1 MIVLDS
7 YNKIDILYR
16 NYVKQFSSAYI
27 KSSNLYV
34 GESLKSSSNFNKS
47 ILVQRIIKTYKK
59 NFIQLYMNSNKI
71 HDELIVENI
80 CLICLEPLNE
90 SIIDMCHK
98 CNVKCHINC
107 LYDWYKKQDA
117 EICPICLQTEN
128 YYLNLLN
135 NNNNPDNPDNPDN
148 TDNPDNPDNPA
159 NIHSTNIQNEM
170 IETRNYMLA
179 QNTISETDVEDA
191 QNIINEGYNCIRYF
205 SIGLCCCMLTF
216 IIIVN
221 II

>member
-16 NYVKQFSSAYI
+16 NYVKQFSSEYI
-27 KSSNLYV
+27 KGSNLYV
-34 GESLKSSSNFNKS
+34 GESLKTSSNFNKS
-47 ILVQRIIKTYKK
+47 IAVGKIIKTYKK

-80 CLICLEPLNE
+80 CLICLEPLNKN
-90 SIIDMCHK
+90 IIDICHK
-98 CNVKCHINC
+98 CNIKCHINC
-107 LYDWYKKQDA
+107 LYDWYKKQYT
-117 EICPICLQTEN
+117 EICPVCLQTEN

-135 NNNNPDNPDNPDN
+135 NKDN
-148 TDNPDNPDNPA
+148 T
-159 NIHSTNIQNEM
+159 HSTNIQNEM

-179 QNTISETDVEDA
+179 QN
-191 QNIINEGYNCIRYF
+191 IINEEYNSIIYF
-205 SIGLCCCMLTF
+205 SIRLCCCMLMF